1 MKPFYENT
9 ALFVP
14 GTPGCKGTSS
24 RRLAACPAPRESEVE
39 SHLIS
44 PGISFRL
51 PPRGA
56 TVHRG
61 FPGFNARPMA
71 GQKYHCPSLR
81 IIALPGAARQLQ
93 SALFAPSPR
102 GDLGGISGS
111 ALAPHPAAGV
121 DRMKC
126 VFGCQGAKAK
136 GMGEGIFSLH
146 TLPHLRAQ
154 NATLI

>member
-1 MKPFYENT
+1 
-9 ALFVP
+9 V
-14 GTPGCKGTSS
+14 
-24 RRLAACPAPRESEVE
+24 RRLTGVSPASTLGLWLGRRFIP
-39 SHLIS
+39 
-44 PGISFRL
+44 
-51 PPRGA
+51 
-56 TVHRG
+56 T
-61 FPGFNARPMA
+61 
-71 GQKYHCPSLR
+71 LR

-93 SALFAPSPR
+93 SALLAPSPW
-102 GDLGGISGS
+102 GDLGGTSGS

-146 TLPHLRAQ
+146 PLPHLRAQ